1 MVNQKYYLNLIPDGR
16 MLDVQ
21 CSQYDAGIRT
31 LVFELYKGVTL
42 FHLQEGMTAKI
53 RGAKPDGNVFEYPM
67 TVDAEAGTVSVVIT
81 EQMSVIAGEVMCEVV
96 LFNGTTEHDANVIG
110 SANFTLMVEAS
121 PIDMGVLSD
130 SDIPAIE
137 TLING
142 GAIGDIL
149 SWEETGAQW
158 TRRGTGD
165 MMKSVYDQNDN
176 GIVDN
181 AEKVN
186 GKTVARDVA
195 ADEYTNSQIDTALGN
210 KVDKVAGKGLSANDY
225 TDTDKGKFDALP
237 TAADLSTALSGKV
250 DKEAGKGL
258 SSNDYTN
265 GEKSKLEGIESGAE
279 KNVQSDWNQTDT
291 GADDYIKNKPSV
303 TGAEWGSISG
313 TLADQTDLK
322 TALDG
327 KKNLQ
332 SAVVSPTAS
341 GSALA
346 FIDSISQDAQGVIS
360 ATKKNVTVDS
370 TPTTGSANPVQ
381 SGAVATELSNLN
393 QALSNK
399 VDKVAGK
406 QLSTED
412 YTTAEKTKLG
422 ALPDAA
428 TLNADLAN
436 KADASELTGVA
447 QDATG
452 LELVAGMELEAVLID
467 NLFQTVFNSL
477 PSDERCLEIYDE
489 LVIGNSYLDLL
500 VTELRKKEAENA

>member
-1 MVNQKYYLNLIPDGR
+1 MIEQKSYLNLIPDTGPLNVR
-16 MLDVQ
+16 

-31 LVFELYKGVTL
+31 LVFELYKGASL
-42 FHLQEGMTAKI
+42 FQIPEGMTAKI
-53 RGAKPDGNVFEYPM
+53 RGAKPDGNVFEYSM
-67 TVDAEAGTVSVVIT
+67 TVDEDANTVSIT
-81 EQMSVIAGEVMCEVV
+81 IPEQMSVVAGDVICEVV
-96 LFNGTTEHDANVIG
+96 LFDGATEEGANVIG
-110 SANFTLMVEAS
+110 SANFTLIVEPS
-121 PIDMGVLSD
+121 PIDMGVVSD

-142 GAIGDIL
+142 GEVGQIMTWI
-149 SWEETGAQW
+149 ETGAAW
-158 TRRGTGD
+158 TWAARGD

-225 TDTDKGKFDALP
+225 TDADKGKLDALP
-237 TAADLSTALSGKV
+237 TAAELSTALSGKV

-327 KKNLQ
+327 KKDLQ

-381 SGAVATELSNLN
+381 SGAVADALGNLN
-393 QALSNK
+393 QAISNK
-399 VDKVAGK
+399 VDKVTGK
-406 QLSTED
+406 GLSTED
-412 YTTAEKTKLG
+412 YSTADKTKLT

-436 KADASELTGVA
+436 K
-447 QDATG
+447 Q
-452 LELVAGMELEAVLID
+452 
-467 NLFQTVFNSL
+467 SL
-477 PSDERCLEIYDE
+477 LQVTQSIS
-489 LVIGNSYLDLL
+489 GGYLYNNYYS
-500 VTELRKKEAENA
+500 VS